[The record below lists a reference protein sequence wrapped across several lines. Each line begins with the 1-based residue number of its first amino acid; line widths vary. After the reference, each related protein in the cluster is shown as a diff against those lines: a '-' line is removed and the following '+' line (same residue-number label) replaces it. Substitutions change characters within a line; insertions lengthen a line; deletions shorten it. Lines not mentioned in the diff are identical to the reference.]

1 MKSIN
6 NYSKQNFLYKDYLPK
21 ENIKSP
27 FIDEGEFLPHRPPI
41 NRTYLLDNFEYLTD
55 CNNELITIGKG
66 GYGKLYLAKNK
77 IDNKEYAIK
86 YVSKK
91 KMQLVG
97 VDFSIIK
104 REIDIHIRITHPR
117 IIKLLSYLEDRYNFY
132 LALEYAP
139 KGTLYQLIQHKK
151 GMGEDEAFYYFI
163 QVASAIHF
171 LHINGYAHRDIKPE
185 NILLDA
191 NGGIKLCDFGWCV
204 NVAKGERTT
213 FCGTYEYM
221 APEMINDEFYD
232 MGIDIWSLG
241 VLLYEM
247 IHGYSPFRANL
258 YTKDVKKA
266 QVEIFI
272 NIKNNNYSI
281 NKNISQECIDLIDK
295 LLTTDTTKR
304 IKIQELFKH
313 PWVVNKE
320 KEYFPYYNR
329 HNLNIYKN
337 SNNNIYNNSITT
349 KNISDSNKIKEK
361 RIDCTKSLDF
371 KNLKKNEF
379 NNNGKLPNI
388 KDNNNNI
395 DGNNNSEQN
404 DRQNRHLI
412 NSSQQI
418 KNKSY
423 CFVYTKGNSSN
434 NGVYFIQ
441 GQSGKKSNQEIQN
454 KEKDKNIYEFNKLIL
469 NESNTDYI
477 MKNDKNNMT
486 PNIVKK
492 EINSKNN
499 FVYNINTKRKK
510 INLPKVNRA
519 EKKTDINNINTIN
532 TANNNINTIN
542 TINTINSNNNIN
554 SINTQ
559 ILEEK
564 PLVSNEIKSIN
575 IKFNEKPKN
584 NIINNEEKINQKIL
598 TKSKTDQKSLIR
610 VQRQEID
617 DFIKRQNEINYL
629 NLKMQKI
636 KEKQELV
643 INRLRKMEEK
653 KRREE
658 SLQKMHDS
666 HKSSTSCDYY
676 TKTRS
681 LKNQYSFLRNKSKKE
696 VGSYTIKRIKKDEDP
711 KKNKFLMLREK
722 LKEKRSYSYQ
732 HMLADKISDNKL
744 RNLITEKRNKFRTNN
759 IATDN
764 KINYLSNQNYNYKNI
779 NNNGEDDIITRKND
793 NFKRFRKMVVH
804 LKKRNN
810 LHIQT
815 GDNFG
820 KRLNSCENN
829 TTTNNIIN
837 KISNNQ
843 QNYLKTNTSNKSI
856 QNIYY
861 NTFYNCL
868 FNNNQKNNNIRENKY
883 YNNNLFDN
891 KNNNL
896 KVEKEHKSISSE
908 KNIYK
913 FKNMF
918 RLNEPK
924 NNEYSNQLNKNNKII
939 NYSTERKKG
948 NLYKSSTSYEGMKNK
963 SEKNKLT
970 YTYYYRNNLLNSKL
984 LRSLSNNNN
993 KNVTTPKNLI

>member
-1 MKSIN
+1 M
-6 NYSKQNFLYKDYLPK
+6 
-21 ENIKSP
+21 
-27 FIDEGEFLPHRPPI
+27 
-41 NRTYLLDNFEYLTD
+41 
-55 CNNELITIGKG
+55 
-66 GYGKLYLAKNK
+66 
-77 IDNKEYAIK
+77 
-86 YVSKK
+86 
-91 KMQLVG
+91 
-97 VDFSIIK
+97 
-104 REIDIHIRITHPR
+104 
-117 IIKLLSYLEDRYNFY
+117 
-132 LALEYAP
+132 
-139 KGTLYQLIQHKK
+139 
-151 GMGEDEAFYYFI
+151 
-163 QVASAIHF
+163 
-171 LHINGYAHRDIKPE
+171 
-185 NILLDA
+185 
-191 NGGIKLCDFGWCV
+191 
-204 NVAKGERTT
+204 
-213 FCGTYEYM
+213 
-221 APEMINDEFYD
+221 
-232 MGIDIWSLG
+232 
-241 VLLYEM
+241 
-247 IHGYSPFRANL
+247 
-258 YTKDVKKA
+258 
-266 QVEIFI
+266 
-272 NIKNNNYSI
+272 
-281 NKNISQECIDLIDK
+281 
-295 LLTTDTTKR
+295 
-304 IKIQELFKH
+304 
-313 PWVVNKE
+313 
-320 KEYFPYYNR
+320 
-329 HNLNIYKN
+329 
-337 SNNNIYNNSITT
+337 
-349 KNISDSNKIKEK
+349 
-361 RIDCTKSLDF
+361 
-371 KNLKKNEF
+371 
-379 NNNGKLPNI
+379 
-388 KDNNNNI
+388 
-395 DGNNNSEQN
+395 
-404 DRQNRHLI
+404 
-412 NSSQQI
+412 
-418 KNKSY
+418 
-423 CFVYTKGNSSN
+423 
-434 NGVYFIQ
+434 
-441 GQSGKKSNQEIQN
+441 
-454 KEKDKNIYEFNKLIL
+454 

-676 TKTRS
+676 TNTRS

-732 HMLADKISDNKL
+732 HMLADKISDNKF

-759 IATDN
+759 IAKDN

-820 KRLNSCENN
+820 KRLNSYENN
-829 TTTNNIIN
+829 NTTNNIIN

-843 QNYLKTNTSNKSI
+843 RNYLKTNTSNKSI

-868 FNNNQKNNNIRENKY
+868 FNDTKKNNVVKNNKNYNTNVFNQKE
-883 YNNNLFDN
+883 
-891 KNNNL
+891 NNL
-896 KVEKEHKSISSE
+896 KDKKELKSISSD
-908 KNIYK
+908 KNIFK
-913 FKNMF
+913 FKKMF
-918 RLNEPK
+918 KFSESK
-924 NNEYSNQLNKNNKII
+924 NNEYPNNVNKGNKKI
-939 NYSTERKKG
+939 NFSTERQKG
-948 NLYKSSTSYEGMKNK
+948 NYKSSTSSEGILKK
-963 SEKNKLT
+963 REKNVLSH
-970 YTYYYRNNLLNSKL
+970 TYYFKNNLLNSNI
-984 LRSLSNNNN
+984 LRSLSN
-993 KNVTTPKNLI
+993 KRGKIS